1 MIKFFRR
8 IRQNMIKENRA
19 SKYLL
24 YAIGEVVLVVI
35 GILIA
40 LSINNWNENR
50 KEEVILKSNLST
62 ILEILEN
69 DKAQLLTLIQ
79 SRKESTKQST
89 SIINS
94 YKNNEPIDSKRFF
107 KTFLGIVIEQKF
119 DSDQSGF
126 QRIKTSKM
134 FETAKMDKIRDYMV
148 IYTKA
153 LEDIKFL
160 EFRQNNHSETLER
173 ELWRNGFYDKTWSY
187 FRIASDSIQFEKP
200 KDSIDLLSLINNYGE
215 VKGIFLRNEFGMS
228 SAVKKYRLLIEKG
241 NLLSEG
247 INSYLNND

>member
-1 MIKFFRR
+1 MIKFFRK

-24 YAIGEVVLVVI
+24 YAFGEIVLVVI

-69 DKAQLLTLIQ
+69 DKVQLLTLIQ
-79 SRKESTKQST
+79 SRKESKKQST

-94 YKNNEPIDSKRFF
+94 YKNNKPIDSKKFF
-107 KTFLGIVIEQKF
+107 KTFLRMVIEQKF

-126 QRIKTSKM
+126 QRIKISKM

-160 EFRQNNHSETLER
+160 EFRTNNFSETLESD
-173 ELWRNGFYDKTWSY
+173 LYHNGFYDKTWSY
-187 FRIASDSIQFEKP
+187 VRFAFDSTQFEKP
-200 KDSIDLLSLINNYGE
+200 KDSLDVLSLLDNYSK
-215 VKGIFLRNEFGMS
+215 VKGLILRNEIAMS

-241 NLLSEG
+241 NLLSEEV
-247 INSYLNND
+247 NVYLNN

>member
-1 MIKFFRR
+1 MIKFFRK

-24 YAIGEVVLVVI
+24 YAIGEIVLVVI

-50 KEEVILKSNLST
+50 KEEIILKSNLST
-62 ILEILEN
+62 ILKILEN

-79 SRKESTKQST
+79 SRKESKKQST

-94 YKNNEPIDSKRFF
+94 YKNNEPIDSKNFF
-107 KTFLGIVIEQKF
+107 KTFLRMVIEQKF

-126 QRIKTSKM
+126 QRIKISKM

-160 EFRQNNHSETLER
+160 EFRTNNFSETLESD
-173 ELWRNGFYDKTWSY
+173 LYHNGFYDKTWSY
-187 FRIASDSIQFEKP
+187 VRFAFDSTQFEKP
-200 KDSIDLLSLINNYGE
+200 KDSLDVLSLLDNYSK
-215 VKGIFLRNEFGMS
+215 VKGLILRNEIAMS

-241 NLLSEG
+241 NLLSEEV
-247 INSYLNND
+247 NVYLNN

>member
-1 MIKFFRR
+1 MIKFFRKT
-8 IRQNMIKENRA
+8 RQQMINENKT
-19 SKYLL
+19 SKYLK
-24 YAIGEVVLVVI
+24 YAIGEIVLVVI

-40 LSINNWNENR
+40 LSINNWNEDR

-69 DKAQLLTLIQ
+69 DKAQLLTLIK

-89 SIINS
+89 IIINS
-94 YKNNEPIDSKRFF
+94 YKNNEPIDSKKFF
-107 KTFLGIVIEQKF
+107 ETFLGIVIEQKF

-134 FETAKMDKIRDYMV
+134 FETAKMGKIRDYMV

-160 EFRQNNHSETLER
+160 ELRQNNHSEAMES
-173 ELWRNGFYDKTWSY
+173 ELWRNGFYDKIWSY
-187 FRIASDSIQFEKP
+187 IRIASDSIQFEEP
-200 KDSIDLLSLINNYGE
+200 KDSIDLLSLINNYVG
-215 VKGIFLRNEFGMS
+215 VKGMFLRNEFGMAL
-228 SAVKKYRLLIEKG
+228 AVKKYQLLIEKG
-241 NLLSEG
+241 DLLSQE
-247 INSYLNND
+247 ITVYLNN

>member
-1 MIKFFRR
+1 
-8 IRQNMIKENRA
+8 MIKENRA

-24 YAIGEVVLVVI
+24 YAIGEIVLVVI

-50 KEEVILKSNLST
+50 KEEIILKSNLST
-62 ILEILEN
+62 ILKILEN

-79 SRKESTKQST
+79 SRKESKKQST

-94 YKNNEPIDSKRFF
+94 YKNNEPIDSKNFF
-107 KTFLGIVIEQKF
+107 KTFLRMVIEQKF

-126 QRIKTSKM
+126 QRIKISKM

-160 EFRQNNHSETLER
+160 EFRTNNFSETLESD
-173 ELWRNGFYDKTWSY
+173 LYHNGFYDKTWSY
-187 FRIASDSIQFEKP
+187 VRFAFDSTQFEKP
-200 KDSIDLLSLINNYGE
+200 KDSLDVLSLLDNYSK
-215 VKGIFLRNEFGMS
+215 VKGLILRNEIAMS

-241 NLLSEG
+241 NLLSEEV
-247 INSYLNND
+247 NVYLNN

>member
-1 MIKFFRR
+1 MIKFFRK
-8 IRQNMIKENRA
+8 IRQNMIKENRT

-24 YAIGEVVLVVI
+24 YAIGEIALVVI

-40 LSINNWNENR
+40 LSINNWNENK
-50 KEEVILKSNLST
+50 KEEVILKSHLST
-62 ILEILEN
+62 IIEILEN

-94 YKNNEPIDSKRFF
+94 YKKNEPIDSEKFF

-160 EFRQNNHSETLER
+160 ELRQNNHSETMES

-187 FRIASDSIQFEKP
+187 FRIAFDSIQFKKP
-200 KDSIDLLSLINNYGE
+200 KGSLDLISLINNHGE
-215 VKGIFLRNEFGMS
+215 IKGLLLRNEFAMS
-228 SAVKKYRLLIEKG
+228 SAIKKYRLLIEKG
-241 NLLSEG
+241 NLLSQE
-247 INSYLNND
+247 INDYLK

>member
-1 MIKFFRR
+1 MIKFFRK
-8 IRQNMIKENRA
+8 IRQQMLNENKTG
-19 SKYLL
+19 KYLK
-24 YAIGEVVLVVI
+24 YAIGEIVLVVI

-62 ILEILEN
+62 ILEVLKN
-69 DKAQLLTLIQ
+69 DKAQLSTLIE
-79 SRKESTKQST
+79 SREESTKQST

-94 YKNNEPIDSKRFF
+94 YKKNEPIDSKKFF
-107 KTFLGIVIEQKF
+107 KTFLGIVIEQKL
-119 DSDQSGF
+119 DSDQSSF
-126 QRIKTSKM
+126 ERIKTSKM
-134 FETAKMDKIRDYMV
+134 FETAKMDRIRDYMV

-160 EFRQNNHSETLER
+160 ELRQNNHSETMEK

-187 FRIASDSIQFEKP
+187 FRIASDSMQFEKP

-228 SAVKKYRLLIEKG
+228 SAIKKYQLLIKKG
-241 NLLSEG
+241 DLLSQE
-247 INSYLNND
+247 INVYLNN